1 MTINC
6 KAAKNTIKRIFE
18 KKKRKGGKMDPK
30 DMDILKRI
38 SAAAANT
45 PGCDI
50 SKLKGGRKRRRT
62 RKRKAKRTKRRT
74 KRRGKKSRRRR
85 RTRRRR

>member
-1 MTINC
+1 MSINC

-18 KKKRKGGKMDPK
+18 KKERGKMTQK
-30 DMDILKRI
+30 DMDLLKRI

-62 RKRKAKRTKRRT
+62 KRRKKTKRRT

>member
-6 KAAKNTIKRIFE
+6 KAAKNTIERIFE
-18 KKKRKGGKMDPK
+18 KKKRGKMTAK
-30 DMDILKRI
+30 DMDLLHRI
-38 SAAAANT
+38 SEAAAKT

-62 RKRKAKRTKRRT
+62 KRRKKTKRRT

>member
-18 KKKRKGGKMDPK
+18 KKKRQGGKIDAI

-45 PGCDI
+45 PGCDLT
-50 SKLKGGRKRRRT
+50 KLKGGRKRGRTKRR
-62 RKRKAKRTKRRT
+62 KKTKRRT